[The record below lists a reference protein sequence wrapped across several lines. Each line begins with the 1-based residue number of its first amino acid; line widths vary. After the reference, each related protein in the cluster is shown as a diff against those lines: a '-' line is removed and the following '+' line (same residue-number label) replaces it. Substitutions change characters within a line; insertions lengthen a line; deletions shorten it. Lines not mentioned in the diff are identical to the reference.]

1 MSQITE
7 PKQEPQAPIEWK
19 ELDEVTRKW
28 AVMSQWEDDQDWYKR
43 MKEYYE

>member
-1 MSQITE
+1 MSQNTE
-7 PKQEPQAPIEWK
+7 PKEEFESEIEWK

-28 AVMSQWEDDQDWYKR
+28 AVMSQFESDQDWYRK